1 VRRRDDNRS
10 ARDAII
16 GVTLELLRDRGYDG
30 LRVDEVAKQARVS
43 LSTVYKEFPSRDE
56 LVIGA
61 VAHWMATRV
70 YRPFTAPGPD
80 EPWHVALAATFRSIF
95 EPLVGDPTMLAVYVR
110 ARSLPG
116 GPRLIEEG
124 AESLQPRLRAAFG
137 DEDPEFA
144 DDVFA
149 ILEDVVYA
157 SLGRFGDGLI
167 EAAEIIPRLERA
179 IAVIAGRVPAA
190 PAPRRGTR

>member
-16 GVTLELLRDRGYDG
+16 AVTLELLRDRGYDG
-30 LRVDEVAKQARVS
+30 LRVDEVARQARVS

-56 LVIGA
+56 LLIGA

-70 YRPFTAPGPD
+70 YRPFTASDPD
-80 EPWHVALAATFRSIF
+80 EPWHVGLAATFRSIF
-95 EPLVGDPTMLAVYVR
+95 EPLVGDPAMLAVYVR

-116 GPRLIEEG
+116 GLRLIDEG

-137 DEDPEFA
+137 DEDPEFV

-149 ILEDVVYA
+149 NLEDVVYA

-167 EAAEIIPRLERA
+167 DADEIIPRLERA
-179 IAVIAGRVPAA
+179 IALIAGRVPAA
-190 PAPRRGTR
+190 PASRRGTR